1 MTFWHTERLTKKHR
15 SSGKITRASNRAII
29 DDLTVRDL
37 EPYFGHTTSGED
49 TRPKG
54 EPITYPWKIWK
65 PRSERTPEVE
75 GSGGKNR
82 LPKTKGA
89 TSSTAG
95 RRSKIFKK
103 SRRVVPKEKPRG
115 GEPRI
120 EKKAILLPS
129 PAQQQQQQQQPQRR
143 KIRSR
148 RSAQQRVE
156 TGGRSRHGA
165 EIQKKEG
172 KCPHA
177 AVLLRG
183 TLSGKFA
190 KWNLRDTARRV
201 VLCRRRGSCGRGNR
215 TEGTRVESR
224 MHATGAEWWTV
235 TVQSWRSIPAD
246 SRQIN
251 RLLRE

>member
-1 MTFWHTERLTKKHR
+1 MTFWHTERLTKQHR

-37 EPYFGHTTSGED
+37 EPYLGHTTSGED

-54 EPITYPWKIWK
+54 NPLLIPGK
-65 PRSERTPEVE
+65 PGDQGPRTPEVE

-120 EKKAILLPS
+120 EKKAIFYLLLHNNNNS
-129 PAQQQQQQQQPQRR
+129 LNGGRYGAEEA
-143 KIRSR
+143 RSR
-148 RSAQQRVE
+148 E
-156 TGGRSRHGA
+156 
-165 EIQKKEG
+165 
-172 KCPHA
+172 
-177 AVLLRG
+177 
-183 TLSGKFA
+183 
-190 KWNLRDTARRV
+190 
-201 VLCRRRGSCGRGNR
+201 
-215 TEGTRVESR
+215 
-224 MHATGAEWWTV
+224 
-235 TVQSWRSIPAD
+235 
-246 SRQIN
+246 
-251 RLLRE
+251 

>member
-115 GEPRI
+115 GESRI

-129 PAQQQQQQQQPQRR
+129 PAQQQQQQPQRR

-148 RSAQQRVE
+148 RSAAAESRNRRKIQTWRRDPEERRQMPARCNATARDTVRE
-156 TGGRSRHGA
+156 ICKMEPARHGPA
-165 EIQKKEG
+165 DRAS
-172 KCPHA
+172 P
-177 AVLLRG
+177 LLRK
-183 TLSGKFA
+183 L
-190 KWNLRDTARRV
+190 W
-201 VLCRRRGSCGRGNR
+201 
-215 TEGTRVESR
+215 TRK
-224 MHATGAEWWTV
+224 
-235 TVQSWRSIPAD
+235 QD
-246 SRQIN
+246 
-251 RLLRE
+251 